1 MFSVMHSIVQ
11 SQAVQFCAML
21 FIFLVLPPLAQSCQ
35 LKMNNLVQ
43 FFKNLCEVHW
53 NNVTKKKIGIIIAST
68 DIF

>member
-53 NNVTKKKIGIIIAST
+53 NNVTKKKNGIIIAST

>member
-43 FFKNLCEVHW
+43 FFKTCVKYIEIMLL
-53 NNVTKKKIGIIIAST
+53 KKKNGIIIAST

>member
-1 MFSVMHSIVQ
+1 MFNVMHSIVQ

-43 FFKNLCEVHW
+43 FFKNPCEVHW
-53 NNVTKKKIGIIIAST
+53 NNDNNKKNGIIIAST

>member
-43 FFKNLCEVHW
+43 FFKNLCEVH
-53 NNVTKKKIGIIIAST
+53 
-68 DIF
+68 

>member
-1 MFSVMHSIVQ
+1 MCFILNILTRFLSSVYRDTMFSVMHSIVQ

-43 FFKNLCEVHW
+43 FFKNLCEVH
-53 NNVTKKKIGIIIAST
+53 
-68 DIF
+68 